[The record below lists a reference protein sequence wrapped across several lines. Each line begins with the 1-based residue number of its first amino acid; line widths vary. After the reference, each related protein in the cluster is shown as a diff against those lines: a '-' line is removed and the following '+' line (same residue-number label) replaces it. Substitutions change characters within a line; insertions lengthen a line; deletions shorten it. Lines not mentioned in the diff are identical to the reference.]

1 MKTILRISIVWL
13 LLNPS
18 CLIGQDGFIKTFV
31 SPDTLIS
38 RIQNVVYSN
47 DNNSLILAGIAQD
60 RETTLQGIWLVKFD
74 TLGNLLKDTIHLDL
88 GSDDYPRHEFLPL
101 ITTSDSGYIYLT
113 SLFFGKQIVVTK
125 FDNNLKV
132 VFSKILAEDFSKI
145 RNPGFNNIFE
155 VDDGFILHLRKQ
167 HINFKGKNHLV
178 KLDKEGNFLWEKEYG
193 DDERNYHGRSV
204 STLVD
209 DKIFITGSRGSVNGQ
224 DVDHQQYIWELDIEG
239 TLLNEFYFPPEQG
252 TEFVI
257 LGPIVFDSQ
266 ENIIA
271 ETSVEIF
278 FENNLGPKS
287 RILEI
292 SKFDPDYELIWS
304 RQFGPDLQ
312 HALADLPTITI
323 DEDDNILASGNLV
336 ADDGAANPSIL
347 MMLSPDGETLW
358 ERRDTLF
365 IGENDSPQSFSL
377 HDTEKHIV
385 LPSGS
390 IVMVGTTTPNSD
402 HDAPQQGY
410 IIKVDKN
417 GCIEPGCR
425 EVVSTVDIS
434 SVGQETIIYPNP
446 ATYKLNVVWDKEKGH
461 DVQFEIYSVNR
472 TNSLSGKIKLG
483 TQIDVSH
490 LTTGLYFMTLKYEN
504 GEESTHKILIVR

>member
-1 MKTILRISIVWL
+1 MKNILRISIVLL

-31 SPDTLIS
+31 SPDSTAIKM
-38 RIQNVVYSN
+38 QNGVYSSQ
-47 DNNSLILAGIAQD
+47 DNCIILSGITLDEDSDLAGVFLI
-60 RETTLQGIWLVKFD
+60 KFD
-74 TLGNLLKDTIHLDL
+74 TLGNRLKDTIHLDPE
-88 GSDDYPRHEFLPL
+88 GDDYPLNEYLPFR
-101 ITTSDSGYIYLT
+101 TTSDGGYIYLT

-125 FDNNLKV
+125 IDTNLKRS
-132 VFSKILAEDFSKI
+132 FTIILEEDFDEI
-145 RNPGFNNIFE
+145 FVPFPNNVFE
-155 VDDGFILHLRKQ
+155 VEDGFILHLSKQ
-167 HINFKGKNHLV
+167 HINFKVKNHLV

-271 ETSVEIF
+271 ETSVETF

-425 EVVSTVDIS
+425 EVVNTEEDHF
-434 SVGQETIIYPNP
+434 ETDGFAVYPNP
-446 ATYKLNVVWDKEKGH
+446 ASESLNIEWDAKKGEV
-461 DVQFEIYSVNR
+461 VQFEIFSL
-472 TNSLSGKIKLG
+472 NSTSSISGKVKLG
-483 TQIDVSH
+483 MQIDVST
-490 LTTGLYFMTLKYEN
+490 LVPGLYLVKLKCMN
-504 GEESTHKILIVR
+504 GDVSTHKILIVH